1 MLSIS
6 PVSCCVCSAAPAP
19 LPHRSRTVLVP
30 FLCLLARYVTHYTTT
45 GVLVEGGHETHV
57 HDSWFGEYG
66 WGEAGGH
73 GHQNIT
79 GVALEIAGQV
89 YYSMPNAVC
98 ESVHSAPVPLAC
110 A

>member
-1 MLSIS
+1 
-6 PVSCCVCSAAPAP
+6 
-19 LPHRSRTVLVP
+19 
-30 FLCLLARYVTHYTTT
+30 
-45 GVLVEGGHETHV
+45 VEGGHETHV

-98 ESVHSAPVPLAC
+98 ESVHSAPCLSLALECKSASRWFCFPLSLS
-110 A
+110 

>member
-1 MLSIS
+1 M
-6 PVSCCVCSAAPAP
+6 
-19 LPHRSRTVLVP
+19 P

-45 GVLVEGGHETHV
+45 GVLVEGWHETHV

-79 GVALEIAGQV
+79 RCPTQCVNRCTLPQCLSLALE
-89 YYSMPNAVC
+89 C
-98 ESVHSAPVPLAC
+98 KSAYRWFCFPLSLS
-110 A
+110 